1 MESTEIQ
8 IQTALFQWANLSRGK
23 YPELNLMYH
32 VGNERKCSP
41 AQGHRLKLAGVKSGV
56 PDVCLP
62 AARKGYHGLF
72 IELKRDRTCK
82 PSPEQTDWLN
92 RLTAAGYFATVC
104 HGLDSAV
111 RTIEWYLGGME

>member
-1 MESTEIQ
+1 MTRRTDPTEQQ
-8 IQTALFQWANLSRGK
+8 IQAALFAWADAKRIENFFSIPNGGSRNKIEAVNLKR
-23 YPELNLMYH
+23 
-32 VGNERKCSP
+32 
-41 AQGHRLKLAGVKSGV
+41 AGVRAGV
-56 PDVCLP
+56 PDMML
-62 AARKGYHGLF
+62 AIKRKGYGGLF

-111 RTIEWYLGGME
+111 RTVEWYLGGTE